1 MGVVEDTECS
11 FDDEI
16 GFEIERK
23 SKARFQGG
31 VRKMDVYVKQQG
43 FSRIMFT
50 L

>member
-1 MGVVEDTECS
+1 MGVGEDMECS
-11 FDDEI
+11 LDDGF

-31 VRKMDVYVKQQG
+31 VRKMDVYVKQRG
-43 FSRIMFT
+43 FCRVSFT